1 LLEKERAMT
10 QVGQRP
16 TAACKENHVEVNG
29 FRIRY
34 WEAGPPQPARVVV
47 MLEGMSWGL
56 STLRDALVQRYRVIA
71 LELPGFGASP
81 ANTRSQS
88 VQELANTMA
97 QATAQVMPET
107 YTLIGTSF
115 GANVALWQ
123 TLQSPDKVEALV
135 LIAPT
140 ALLPTAG
147 PLAGTPEEMARRLF
161 AHPDKA
167 RGFASVDTA
176 IVAKEQAL
184 VQRLTG
190 GRHDAEAECRL
201 GEIPCATLV
210 LFGAEDKMVA
220 PEAARIYRAQ
230 IPNSNIAFVYD
241 AGHLIEA
248 ERPEALVNAVSDYV
262 ELRETFIVG
271 RQTGIIN
278 PKDETGG
285 YGQFFPIWV
294 PVTNPQRGHF
304 HQYSLSAY
312 PLLLAVACRLI
323 DLRPRTGGVQSDILP
338 FSFALLNKLSQHGT
352 GQERESP
359 AVRHLTILFASEV
372 IERRLAAII
381 TPDFRHTQGSIDRKL
396 GL

>member
-1 LLEKERAMT
+1 MT
-10 QVGQRP
+10 QAGQRP
-16 TAACKENHVEVNG
+16 TAACKEDHVEVDG
-29 FRIRY
+29 FHIRY
-34 WEAGPPQPARVVV
+34 WEFGPPQPVGVVV
-47 MLEGMSWGL
+47 MLEAMSWGL
-56 STLRDALVQRYRVIA
+56 FKLSDALVQKYRVIA
-71 LELPGFGASP
+71 LELPGFGESP

-97 QATAQVMPET
+97 RAAAQVVPEN

-123 TLQSPDKVEALV
+123 TLQAPDKVEALV

-140 ALLPTAG
+140 ALLPAAS
-147 PLAGTPEEMARRLF
+147 PLAGTLEEMARRLF
-161 AHPDKA
+161 AHPEKA
-167 RGFASVDTA
+167 RDFASVDSA

-190 GRHDAEAECRL
+190 GRHDAEAERRL

-220 PEAARIYRAQ
+220 PEAARVYRAR
-230 IPNSNIAFVYD
+230 IPNSNLAFVYD

-278 PKDETGG
+278 P
-285 YGQFFPIWV
+285 
-294 PVTNPQRGHF
+294 
-304 HQYSLSAY
+304 
-312 PLLLAVACRLI
+312 
-323 DLRPRTGGVQSDILP
+323 
-338 FSFALLNKLSQHGT
+338 
-352 GQERESP
+352 
-359 AVRHLTILFASEV
+359 
-372 IERRLAAII
+372 
-381 TPDFRHTQGSIDRKL
+381 
-396 GL
+396 